1 MTIGNPYLHN
11 PDHNSPTIV
20 STNSTPNSSF
30 SQYNDNGSTPNGN
43 HIHQHQHF
51 DRNRTFGSPALSE
64 IHIANREKFL
74 RNQFQQSNNQ
84 QPTRSKRT
92 NSECDENFKKVKQI
106 TDSYNNSFNKNIP
119 VDQLT
124 LDNINLDE
132 FPKFNH
138 PEGGIIQFTPIGN
151 VRTFLSDNNVMQ
163 RVIEKNSSFDI
174 NKTDRGIDGY
184 KLYLGNNIP
193 VDSSPSNE
201 TETYMRFGYSSNEN
215 AACSCCH
222 NFDYDCDSDLEDD
235 DDYDMACDHH
245 HHS

>member
-1 MTIGNPYLHN
+1 MTIGDPYLNN
-11 PDHNSPTIV
+11 PTHNSPTIV

-30 SQYNDNGSTPNGN
+30 SQYTNNSTPNNN
-43 HIHQHQHF
+43 HTHQHQHF
-51 DRNRTFGSPALSE
+51 NASSLSE
-64 IHIANREKFL
+64 IHVANRQKFL
-74 RNQFQQSNNQ
+74 NSQFQQHTQ
-84 QPTRSKRT
+84 QSTRSKRRV
-92 NSECDENFKKVKQI
+92 SDSDENFKKIKQI
-106 TDSYNNSFNKNIP
+106 TDHYNNSLNGNIP
-119 VDQLT
+119 TNQLS

-151 VRTFLSDNNVMQ
+151 IRTFLSDNNVVQ
-163 RVIEKNSSFDI
+163 RVVEKNSTFDI

-184 KLYLGNNIP
+184 KLYLGSNIP

-201 TETYMRFGYSSNEN
+201 TEAYMRFGYSSNEN

-235 DDYDMACDHH
+235 DDYNMECDHH
-245 HHS
+245 H